1 MARKRVIYQSEAL
14 YVAAT
19 GNGAVA
25 SKLSR
30 VQNINYGF
38 DIPRQDVNEF
48 GKLARIDQVILES
61 PTVSLDYSYYITTGK
76 NEDIIGF
83 AVTGGVSAMTN
94 MLNGSEDV
102 KNYYIATVPEGIDE
116 IGHNRYTTP
125 LSGAGATAQQAGVI
139 GLGNM
144 SMTSYSVEASVGGF
158 PTASVNCEGLNIRF
172 ENTNTGTAPTVNQ
185 VDGTSVGDSYELEGD
200 QGTTGDAAKW
210 TPSALRPGDVS
221 LVFDDNTDDTMMR
234 GVDLSELKLQSANIS
249 VDLGR
254 EDLLRLGNKFAFSK
268 EVDYPVTVSMTAEA
282 MLSDTREFD
291 LSAIICSDTGKYEA
305 YIKINMPQ
313 CSGTAEAIRFTI
325 KGAQLDSEAISS
337 SIGDNKQISFN
348 FTSQVGGPNDTDAG
362 LFILPPQTVVTP

>member
-1 MARKRVIYQSEAL
+1 MASRKRVIYQSEAL
-14 YVAAT
+14 YVGAT

-30 VQNINYGF
+30 VQSINYGF

-76 NEDIIGF
+76 NEDLIGF
-83 AVTGGVSAMTN
+83 KVDGGVSALTN
-94 MLNGSEDV
+94 MLDGTEDV
-102 KNYYIATVPEGIDE
+102 KNYYIATVPEGSDE
-116 IGHNRYTTP
+116 VGYDRNST
-125 LSGAGATAQQAGVI
+125 LLTASTQAGVI

-172 ENTNTGTAPTVNQ
+172 ENSATGTAPTVNQ
-185 VDGTSVGDSYELEGD
+185 VDGTSVGDTYVLDGSA
-200 QGTTGDAAKW
+200 GTTGDASTW
-210 TPSALRPGDVS
+210 TPSALRPGDVT
-221 LVFDDNTDDTMMR
+221 LVFNNNIDDKMMR
-234 GVDLSELKLQSANIS
+234 GVDVSELKLQSANIS
-249 VDLGR
+249 LDLGR

-268 EVDYPVTVSMTAEA
+268 EVDYPVTVSMSAEA
-282 MLSDTREFD
+282 MLADTRDFD
-291 LSAIICSDTGKYEA
+291 LTDVICSDTGKYEA
-305 YIKINMPQ
+305 YIAINMPK

-325 KGAQLDSEAISS
+325 KNAQLDSESISS
-337 SIGDNKQISFN
+337 SIGDNKSISFN
-348 FTSQVGGPNDTDAG
+348 FTSQVGGPEDTDAG

>member
-19 GNGAVA
+19 GDAA
-25 SKLSR
+25 IADKLSR
-30 VQNINYGF
+30 VQSINYGF

-76 NEDIIGF
+76 NEDLIGF
-83 AVTGGVSAMTN
+83 KLDGGLSAMTN
-94 MLNGSEDV
+94 MLDGTEDV
-102 KNYYIATVPEGIDE
+102 KNYYISTVPEGTDE
-116 IGHNRYTTP
+116 IAHDRNTT
-125 LSGAGATAQQAGVI
+125 LFTADSSAGVI

-172 ENTNTGTAPTVNQ
+172 ENSATGTAPTVNQ
-185 VDGTSVGDSYELEGD
+185 VDGTSVGDTYVLRGD
-200 QGTTGDAAKW
+200 NGTTGDAGTW

-221 LVFDDNTDDTMMR
+221 LVFDNNADDTMLR

-268 EVDYPVTVSMTAEA
+268 EVDYPVTVSMSAEA

-291 LSAIICSDTGKYEA
+291 LTSVICSDTGKYEA

-313 CSGTAEAIRFTI
+313 CSGTAEAIRFTV

-362 LFILPPQTVVTP
+362 LFILPPQTTVTP

>member
-1 MARKRVIYQSEAL
+1 MASRKRVIYQSEAL
-14 YVAAT
+14 YVGAT

-30 VQNINYGF
+30 VQSINYGF

-83 AVTGGVSAMTN
+83 SVTGGVSAMTN

-116 IGHNRYTTP
+116 IAHNRNST
-125 LSGAGATAQQAGVI
+125 LLTADTQAGVI

-172 ENTNTGTAPTVNQ
+172 ENSATGTAPTVNQ
-185 VDGTSVGDSYELEGD
+185 VNGTSVGDTYELEGD
-200 QGTTGDAAKW
+200 SGTTGDAATW
-210 TPSALRPGDVS
+210 TPSALRPGDIS
-221 LVFDDNTDDTMMR
+221 LVFDNNTNDTMLR

-268 EVDYPVTVSMTAEA
+268 EVDYPVTVSMSAEA

-291 LSAIICSDTGKYEA
+291 LTSVICSDTGKYEA
-305 YIKINMPQ
+305 YIAINMPK
-313 CSGTAEAIRFTI
+313 CGVNPPEAIRFTI
-325 KGAQLDSEAISS
+325 KGAQLDSESISS
-337 SIGDNKQISFN
+337 SIGDNKSISFN

-362 LFILPPQTVVTP
+362 LFILPPQTTVTP